1 MFTPAPGRP
10 NSCLCTWHAVCSAHY
25 ENLPPDWTY
34 SCTHHNRSVSTVA
47 ASIPYLLRAR
57 GVLHLF
63 LVRSWPFGAGQLAL
77 AIPLY
82 LHLPPAVPAPASW
95 PCWGWLD
102 THHRF
107 SACSNSRRT
116 RSCPASSGSIPRTA
130 HSAAAAAACTSR
142 HYSNPDRTCHHLSNT
157 SVGWSGPPRRRSPNA
172 RPPQEQH
179 LALRCP
185 APQPNT
191 GLGRQPPQSQLPVS
205 HAPLGT
211 PSSSLGTRSC

>member
-47 ASIPYLLRAR
+47 ASIRYLLRAR

-63 LVRSWPFGAGQLAL
+63 LVRSWPGQLAL

-82 LHLPPAVPAPASW
+82 LHLPPGRAGVGLTPTTAS
-95 PCWGWLD
+95 L
-102 THHRF
+102 R
-107 SACSNSRRT
+107 AQT
-116 RSCPASSGSIPRTA
+116 REGLELPASSGSIPRTA

-157 SVGWSGPPRRRSPNA
+157 SVGWYRPPRRRSPNA

-185 APQPNT
+185 APQPIT
-191 GLGRQPPQSQLPVS
+191 CLGRQPPQSQLPVS

>member
-82 LHLPPAVPAPASW
+82 LHLPPGRAGVGLTPTTASLRAQTREGLELPA
-95 PCWGWLD
+95 G
-102 THHRF
+102 
-107 SACSNSRRT
+107 
-116 RSCPASSGSIPRTA
+116 SGSIPRTA

-157 SVGWSGPPRRRSPNA
+157 SVGWYRPPRRRSPNA
-172 RPPQEQH
+172 RPP
-179 LALRCP
+179 
-185 APQPNT
+185 
-191 GLGRQPPQSQLPVS
+191 
-205 HAPLGT
+205 
-211 PSSSLGTRSC
+211 